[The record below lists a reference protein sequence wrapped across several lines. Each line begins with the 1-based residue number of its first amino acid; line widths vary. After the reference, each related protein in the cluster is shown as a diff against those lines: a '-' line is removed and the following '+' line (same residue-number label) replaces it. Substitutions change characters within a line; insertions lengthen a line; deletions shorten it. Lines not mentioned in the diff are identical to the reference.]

1 MGTLQDVISLDSTE
15 VKKKYI
21 LPDSFAI
28 VPAVTLKKEK
38 IEVSAINPEYFNV
51 YNNSW
56 LTQTIN

>member
-15 VKKKYI
+15 VKKKCI

-28 VPAVTLKKEK
+28 VAVTLKKEN
-38 IEVSAINPEYFNV
+38 IEVSAINPVYFIV

-56 LTQTIN
+56 WTQTTNY

>member
-21 LPDSFAI
+21 LPDSFTI
-28 VPAVTLKKEK
+28 VAVTLKKEN
-38 IEVSAINPEYFNV
+38 IDVSAINPEYFIV

-56 LTQTIN
+56 LTQTTNY